1 MGFMIPCCMCGA
13 MLTSRV
19 QKSAFKITRQVKF
32 NHKGEVTLDQELDF
46 GRPVCDS
53 CVSRMEGQGHVFT
66 RDGTVVKHYAEDG
79 TSALVPTPN
88 LPLPPST
95 KAASITASGA
105 SGATTSAVRR
115 GGYKDVQIEYLLK
128 GISGVNAMVEE
139 KRVSKKH
146 VKMALKALQTSGR
159 DVTSLEKWVR
169 ENVGPIGSGRGSP
182 LRGESRN
189 YRAQQVRNGLPY
201 VRVPVDT
208 LEVRKGQLVTIR
220 FDDDRIVIEKR
231 K

>member
-1 MGFMIPCCMCGA
+1 MGFLMPCCMCGA

-19 QKSAFKITRQVKF
+19 QKSAFRITRQVKF
-32 NHKGEVTLDQELDF
+32 NHKGEVTLDQEL
-46 GRPVCDS
+46 GSARPVCDS
-53 CVSRMEGQGHVFT
+53 CVSRMEGQGHVFL

-95 KAASITASGA
+95 KAVSIAA
-105 SGATTSAVRR
+105 SGATTSEVRR

-182 LRGESRN
+182 VKGESRN
-189 YRAQQVRNGLPY
+189 YRAQQLRNSGPFIRL
-201 VRVPVDT
+201 PVDS
-208 LEVRKGQLVTIR
+208 LSARKGHLINV
-220 FDDDRIVIEKR
+220 FFEGDSIVVKAIPR
-231 K
+231 